1 VEMKI
6 PKNTLWQYLK
16 KEHLDTDNK
25 LTTEQWNTFVEK
37 NSDGFAESCSGVGQE
52 LFSDFISEVKL

>member
-1 VEMKI
+1 MKI

-25 LTTEQWNTFVEK
+25 LTNKQWNIFVEK
-37 NSDGFAESCSGVGQE
+37 NSNNFAESCSLIGKE
-52 LFSDFISEVKL
+52 LFNDWNIS